1 MQCMFLYSILYIVF
15 LMQKELSKNKS
26 RLSAVTLTNLVMK
39 LRRQI
44 KGKTFDILGNAQPIN
59 MFLTL

>member
-1 MQCMFLYSILYIVF
+1 
-15 LMQKELSKNKS
+15 MQKKLSKSKS
-26 RLSAVTLTNLVMK
+26 RLFAVTLTNLVMK